1 MKLGIGNLLICLM
14 AFIHFVRSANN
25 IMTTVAGTGVQSF
38 SGDNGQ
44 ATAATTNGPTGCAFD
59 SSGTKCRTLLIILN
73 WFFIHYYF
81 NIGNVYFADND
92 NYRIRKVTVSTGII
106 KTIAGKGVASPSFSG
121 DNGQATSAAL
131 SSPYGLAL
139 DTSGICKIT
148 TFFHYF
154 FTIDL

>member
-25 IMTTVAGTGVQSF
+25 IMTTVAGNGVQSF

-59 SSGTKCRTLLIILN
+59 SSGTKCRTLLIKLD
-73 WFFIHYYF
+73 FIHYYF
-81 NIGNVYFADND
+81 NIGNVYFADNS
-92 NYRIRKVTVSTGII
+92 NYRIRKVTVATGII